1 MHSVH
6 TLHGLFRPHK
16 INLHFQC
23 NMIVSSFANH
33 YGAVATDNSVGI
45 TLVFDLSAWF
55 RLRLNAREIQI
66 FKHSML
72 KIAMITYLV
81 SILTF

>member
-1 MHSVH
+1 
-6 TLHGLFRPHK
+6 
-16 INLHFQC
+16 
-23 NMIVSSFANH
+23 MIVSSFANH

-81 SILTF
+81 SILTFWGGDTRNLEDLFLQRNG